1 MNRRY
6 LTIFLTAAGFSFT
19 LSAQTPVEIYYG
31 TLATGPNSI
40 AFIDD
45 MKFVKLDVM
54 TEISTII
61 SASEFGGSGAIG
73 YLTGSEWLIGKTS
86 DAKSNPGS
94 IFVLN
99 DRTGAISP
107 PKGNFNDVR
116 DLAVIDKGNRLD
128 AIVIDRAKDK
138 VHLVTDVMGTAVSS
152 EITPA
157 SIAGKVGIQGLA
169 VLSDSLYF
177 LYDEAP
183 GGGFGNDQLIIVEGS
198 TPAAKTT
205 TLSWNDIGSAG
216 AGLQPDELSVD
227 FHNGLAVRQPDP
239 STVKLYLSNFGS
251 FSDAQ
256 IIEVTWVNS
265 GNGFDFSAPI
275 SSVLFYENDLF
286 AAIVDNNPAAL
297 VPEGKANSRGVAVL
311 PGETQ
316 MDDQLLIW
324 VDDSVNDNTYM
335 LMYKFSDGSFSLFGG
350 DALERALKTSRVTAG
365 VPDSRLLLN
374 NYPNPFNPSTE
385 IVYSLPRN
393 AFVELNILDARG
405 RFVTRLAEGFQP
417 AGEYTQTWNGK
428 NNEGQEMPSGVY
440 LCQLKTE
447 NQIRIHK
454 MLLMR

>member
-1 MNRRY
+1 MNRGY
-6 LTIFLTAAGFSFT
+6 LTIFIAAAVFSFKLT
-19 LSAQTPVEIYYG
+19 AQTPVDIYYG

-94 IFVLN
+94 IFILN

-138 VHLVTDVMGTAVSS
+138 VHLVTDVLGAAVSN
-152 EITPA
+152 EITPS

-183 GGGFGNDQLIIVEGS
+183 GGGFGNDELIVVQGKS
-198 TPAAKTT
+198 VDAKTT
-205 TLSWNDIGSAG
+205 RLSWNQIGAAG
-216 AGLQPDELSVD
+216 AGLKPDELSVD
-227 FHNGLAVRQPDP
+227 FHNGLAVRQPDL
-239 STVKLYLSNFGS
+239 STIVVYLSNFGT

-256 IIEVTWVNS
+256 IIEVRWVDS
-265 GNGFDFSAPI
+265 GNGFDFSEPL

-286 AAIVDNNPAAL
+286 AGIVDYNPTAL
-297 VPEGKANSRGVAVL
+297 VPEGKANSRGVAIL
-311 PGETQ
+311 PGETPA
-316 MDDQLLIW
+316 DDQLLIW
-324 VDDSVNDNTYM
+324 IDDRANNTYM
-335 LMYKFSDGSFSLFGG
+335 LMYKLADGTFSLFGG
-350 DALERALKTSRVTAG
+350 DALERALKPSRVTAD
-365 VPDSRLLLN
+365 VPESHLLLH

-385 IVYSLPRN
+385 IVYSLPHN
-393 AFVELNILDARG
+393 THVELNILDALG
-405 RFVTRLAEGFQP
+405 RFVTRLVEGFQP

-428 NNEGQEMPSGVY
+428 NNEGQDMPSGVY

-447 NQIRIHK
+447 NQIRTHK